1 MEIRFIGK
9 DAKGDGGW
17 GGGGGHLIVI
27 WRLAQNCV
35 IDLAKSFT
43 MFLYN

>member
-9 DAKGDGGW
+9 DAKGD

-43 MFLYN
+43 MFLYS